1 MINKKDLEII
11 LSMDSELKVL
21 RTFFDKR
28 RDSQADKKEWVTQAK
43 LFISKVELKKG
54 V

>member
-1 MINKKDLEII
+1 MINKKDLETI
-11 LSMDSELKVL
+11 LSMDNELNNL

-28 RDSQADKKEWVTQAK
+28 RDSQADKKEWTTQAK
-43 LFISKVELKKG
+43 LFINKIELKKG